1 VVVFGRLCCSVVI
14 VWRFRVCLFVLV
26 GVQLQ
31 TMESSREFSE
41 RPIPGFFRNS
51 CAGSSAVEGGKDED
65 LVIKSDVGNG
75 KLTSP
80 PDERQ
85 KVVSG
90 ITCCVPTGN
99 R

>member
-1 VVVFGRLCCSVVI
+1 
-14 VWRFRVCLFVLV
+14 LV
-26 GVQLQ
+26 EIQLQ
-31 TMESSREFSE
+31 AMENSRGFDE
-41 RPIPGFFRNS
+41 RPVPGFFRNS
-51 CAGSSAVEGGKDED
+51 CAGNSAVEGGKDED